1 MTGGS
6 VTSGTSPSTLAAAVS
21 TENQS
26 SGNSSAQDQERGREV
41 YTSRKTQETKIESET
56 GMKIWR

>member
-1 MTGGS
+1 MTGGF

-26 SGNSSAQDQERGREV
+26 SGTSSAQDQEIGREV
-41 YTSRKTQETKIESET
+41 YTGRKSQETEIESET
-56 GMKIWR
+56 RMKIWK